1 MNCKIRWKHL
11 YSVGQLFQIDFF
23 LSGKPL
29 TGLATLTNNLDDLKD
44 DLEAILK
51 VLRSAIINHF

>member
-1 MNCKIRWKHL
+1 M